1 MNPSLT
7 NLEWSMIHMQ
17 KVCFFTEKL
26 KFLHRKAH
34 SVQISQIC
42 KTMFIDLESATFWL
56 TCQRTGF
63 WDNYPILF
71 NCTIFLRLKKK
82 LEIFFPLWLGTV
94 HGCIAPKF
102 DTCSIFRFLAKP
114 LITQKTRFSK
124 NFRISENMTHPK
136 VSEVIQYPLLHTI
149 IGPNTFSV
157 VKATLQLQ
165 MSVCPSVSL
174 SVSLKSKPLS
184 L

>member
-1 MNPSLT
+1 MYN
-7 NLEWSMIHMQ
+7 H
-17 KVCFFTEKL
+17 C
-26 KFLHRKAH
+26 
-34 SVQISQIC
+34 
-42 KTMFIDLESATFWL
+42 
-56 TCQRTGF
+56 
-63 WDNYPILF
+63 
-71 NCTIFLRLKKK
+71 IFLRLKKK

-184 L
+184 LSESSLSAVMPIYWSLRYLSAIMPISYHANQPPCPHFSYYAN